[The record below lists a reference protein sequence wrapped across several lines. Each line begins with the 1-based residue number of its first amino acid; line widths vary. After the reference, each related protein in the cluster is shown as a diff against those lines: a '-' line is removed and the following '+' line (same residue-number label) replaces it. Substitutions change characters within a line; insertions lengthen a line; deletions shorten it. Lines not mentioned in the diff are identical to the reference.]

1 MSAASREGTIE
12 LSQRIY
18 NNRFMAQGDS
28 FVKLLILIGII
39 LFSGFAHAGA
49 EIRQLRLSMNG
60 DMTRLVID
68 VSGATGFSAQLYENP
83 DRVEL
88 SIPGGQWAPPGFTP
102 GDKSVIREFEANG
115 ENITLHL
122 RRQATVANMLSLAPD
137 GDRGY
142 RLVLDLKP
150 ATPAQFAMKLGEV
163 STLGAQP
170 RTLDQQAAQKAKA
183 SVTGF
188 LRDKTETRIET
199 KTAGK
204 PSATPVAKKDTVK
217 PSGPV
222 KKPLVVIDAG
232 HGGQD
237 PGAIGRN
244 SAREKDITLGV
255 ARALRDTLVASN
267 KYRVVM
273 TRDSD
278 VFLQLADRVKV
289 GQRNKADLFISL
301 HADTVGESSDPELT
315 RGASIYTISDTAS
328 DQVSARL
335 AARENKADLLGGK
348 KPTTAVGTILLDLMN
363 HETMMRSKDF
373 ALAISQGFRQNEVVM
388 LQRPLRS
395 AGFAVLKGAEFPSVL
410 IEMGFLSSNKDG
422 NLLQQKDYQQK
433 LARAMMAGVDEF
445 FANDK
450 LASLSE

>member
-1 MSAASREGTIE
+1 MAGITFSGPSHAAS
-12 LSQRIY
+12 
-18 NNRFMAQGDS
+18 D
-28 FVKLLILIGII
+28 
-39 LFSGFAHAGA
+39 
-49 EIRQLRLSMNG
+49 IRQLRLSMNG
-60 DMTRLVID
+60 EMTRVVLD
-68 VSGATGFSAQLYENP
+68 MSAPAGFTAQLYENP

-88 SIPGGQWAPPGFTP
+88 NIQGGQWAAPGFTP
-102 GDKSVIREFEANG
+102 GDKSAVREFEADG
-115 ENITLHL
+115 DSVTLHL
-122 RRQATVANMLSLAPD
+122 RRHAVIANMFALPKDGLLPD
-137 GDRGY
+137 

-150 ATPAQFAMKLGEV
+150 ATPAQFAMQLGEV
-163 STLGAQP
+163 SSLGAKP
-170 RTLDQQAAQKAKA
+170 KTLEQQATKNAKA

-188 LRDKTETRIET
+188 LRDKTETKTTTKPDAKIKTET
-199 KTAGK
+199 KTEIAK
-204 PSATPVAKKDTVK
+204 PVV
-217 PSGPV
+217 SG

-232 HGGQD
+232 HGAQD
-237 PGAIGRN
+237 PGAIGR
-244 SAREKDITLGV
+244 SGVREKDITLAV
-255 ARALRDTLVASN
+255 ARALRDELIASK

-301 HADTVGESSDPELT
+301 HADTVGENSDPELT
-315 RGASIYTISDTAS
+315 RGASIYTISDQAS

-348 KPTTAVGTILLDLMN
+348 KPSNTVGTILLDLMN

-373 ALAISQGFRQNEVVM
+373 ALAISKGFRQHDVIM

-422 NLLQQKDYQQK
+422 SLLQQKSYQQN
-433 LARAMMAGVDEF
+433 LARAVMAGVDEF

-450 LASLSE
+450 LASLAE